1 MKDKSAPVYRK
12 VLSDALKITW
22 HYKYLWFLGLLAL
35 LFSNVGIIRPLLNY
49 KENLQLLDVSY
60 SNFLLSIS
68 HLGYW
73 QGLFSQSAMIGIL
86 LFIAVGAVVV
96 VFLWLSVQAQLALLQ
111 SVKTYLVKKKDK
123 LVVSKLFAKSQKYV
137 LPAIVINLFRTF
149 IVFLIGGVIAM
160 PILYYVD
167 ALSGLWSWL
176 FYPILL
182 LFIFAIAVVSFI
194 TFYVYAYIVFYNK
207 KFKEAIKSA
216 ENLFK
221 KYWLVSLEMAIFLFI
236 IDFLLSILLS
246 SLAIFIPFAIITILQ
261 VNSSIIILSL
271 LILIFLFSL
280 LNIFFFS
287 LLYNYKITSWSLL
300 FLKLQK
306 SQIKSKTGRIVNKLR
321 KSKKKK

>member
-149 IVFLIGGVIAM
+149 I
-160 PILYYVD
+160 
-167 ALSGLWSWL
+167 
-176 FYPILL
+176 
-182 LFIFAIAVVSFI
+182 
-194 TFYVYAYIVFYNK
+194 N
-207 KFKEAIKSA
+207 
-216 ENLFK
+216 
-221 KYWLVSLEMAIFLFI
+221 
-236 IDFLLSILLS
+236 
-246 SLAIFIPFAIITILQ
+246 
-261 VNSSIIILSL
+261 
-271 LILIFLFSL
+271 
-280 LNIFFFS
+280 FF
-287 LLYNYKITSWSLL
+287 
-300 FLKLQK
+300 
-306 SQIKSKTGRIVNKLR
+306 R
-321 KSKKKK
+321 